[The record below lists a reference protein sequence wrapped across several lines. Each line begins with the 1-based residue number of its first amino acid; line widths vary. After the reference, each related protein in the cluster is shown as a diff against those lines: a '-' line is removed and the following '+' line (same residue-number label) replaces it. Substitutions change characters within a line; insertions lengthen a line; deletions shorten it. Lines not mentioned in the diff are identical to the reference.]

1 MKFDRPGRKPRITK
15 YRTLEDFRLWMCL
28 GTNVGSKQQ
37 LIFSVVIIHR
47 SNILHITGE
56 YMGEHSFSCSGG
68 SGTIRLGGPTWR
80 PKLP

>member
-15 YRTLEDFRLWMCL
+15 YRTLEDFRLWLCL

-68 SGTIRLGGPTWR
+68 SMNNSLGGPTWR